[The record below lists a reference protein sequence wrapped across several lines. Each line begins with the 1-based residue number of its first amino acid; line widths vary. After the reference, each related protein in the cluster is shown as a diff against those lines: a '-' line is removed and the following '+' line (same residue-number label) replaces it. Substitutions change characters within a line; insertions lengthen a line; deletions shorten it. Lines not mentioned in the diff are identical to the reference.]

1 MGATQDTIKDDNK
14 CELFGPFGFFIQ
26 FSLGCLS
33 FGSLIL
39 KRHLEYPKRSVRI
52 WLLDVSKQGISTFLL
67 HFLNLFLA
75 VTLSK
80 EKDEDA
86 CAWYLNN
93 ILLDTTLGVLFQYIF
108 IRVMEILAR
117 KFQVDTLISG
127 CYFSMDANEFND
139 STINYNIWAAQ
150 MLIWCL
156 ISSLAKFIN
165 YIVMNYFTPFFRWL
179 GTSILITMQ
188 DYPKIEL
195 VFVMIIVPLC
205 TACIQYWITDN
216 FLKESDESR
225 IERLARGKEKLVQ
238 IGPEFYEQN
247 QHKNIEFSEF
257 QK

>member
-1 MGATQDTIKDDNK
+1 MGATEAVMKTTQGGK

-33 FGSLIL
+33 FGTLIV
-39 KRHLEYPKRSVRI
+39 KRQIETPKRSLRI

-75 VTLSK
+75 VTISK
-80 EKDEDA
+80 ENDEDA
-86 CAWYLNN
+86 CAWYLDN
-93 ILLDTTLGVLFQYIF
+93 ILLDTTFGVLIQYILV
-108 IRVMEILAR
+108 RVLEIIAR
-117 KFQVDTLISG
+117 KLKIDTLISG
-127 CYFSMDANEFND
+127 CYYSFDSND
-139 STINYNIWAAQ
+139 FTDSNIDYGIWASQ

-165 YIVMNYFTPFFRWL
+165 YIIMNLFIPFFRWM
-179 GTSILITMQ
+179 GTSILISMQ

-195 VFVMIIVPLC
+195 IFVMIIVPLL

-225 IERLARGKEKLVQ
+225 LERLARGKDKLIQV
-238 IGPEFYEQN
+238 GPEYFEN
-247 QHKNIEFSEF
+247 KNVNLEKGED
-257 QK
+257 K